1 MLLFTPKRLIF
12 STMAYIDATIM
23 LLRKNFLLSYRDSA
37 ALAITLSAAFF
48 SMLVLY
54 FSQISIDNGDTF
66 TPELFEDRNPEP
78 FRISTIPRCVAR
90 ASADCYTLA
99 YVPNDNRTRRW
110 VQTVARS
117 NGIPLNELK
126 GFEDDDQLNEFLVNN
141 PNRTQAAY
149 IFDQDSFVQIEGKN
163 VSFIVQFN
171 ETQQWEFPIGSTDFH
186 SKVVVPAMI
195 HQMNL
200 VLMPELTNKSLSVD
214 LSASIFPH
222 PSLVTSLSGDF
233 PDAFTQYGDILTFA
247 TFFLALV
254 FFLYRI
260 VSEKERGLRDAM
272 ILAGQTQSQH
282 YISWCM
288 PYIVVN
294 VLLALLM
301 IGFGRAFAFDIFVKI
316 DFSIYFLTMFIFS
329 LSLVGWT
336 MLAAAFTKKST
347 SVSVV
352 AFNLFIFGYILASS
366 GSIVYEL
373 DADDKPVV
381 SENVLV
387 LREIFAIFP
396 STMYVRAIKT
406 ISYSAAG
413 LGLKWESISEVP
425 KIFPIRTCWYW
436 MLGSFVVTLVLSMYL
451 DNVLPSE
458 HGISLSPIYPLLPSY
473 WFPNL
478 GESKYSHF
486 VDNESDQN
494 TRLSGDT
501 SASEIFER
509 YNPNVEDADVKAERE
524 AVAAGERNDAALL
537 IKNVSKNFLTKRFKK
552 VKAVNDVSFSVRR
565 NTAFALLGHNGAGKS
580 TLFKIITTSLRPTD
594 GDAYIYGLS
603 VRRNRGAVRKMLG
616 VCPQF
621 DIFWD
626 KLTGAEHIRVF
637 AALKGLKG
645 PRRDEEVNVRLDDV
659 GLTEKADIYASNYS
673 GGMQRRLSVAMSLT
687 GDPKVIVLDEFSS
700 GSDPLVRRDL
710 WGAIERAKSGRV
722 IFLITHSIEEAQ
734 HIAGRDQ
741 IGIMANGKL
750 CVLGNALHLKS
761 KFGAGYN
768 VVVVLH
774 ERAGVQSLYA
784 ALAEAC
790 EGATIESTNVG
801 GNGESVV
808 KFSLP
813 RKASEAQMLRVLEIL
828 EGRRDAYG
836 IRDYSINSA
845 SLGEVFKSITSLS
858 EDVVEAADQEE
869 IKQNEATLEPIQPQT
884 PPSQPLE
891 QI

>member
-1 MLLFTPKRLIF
+1 
-12 STMAYIDATIM
+12 MAYLDATLM
-23 LLRKNFLLSYRDSA
+23 LLRKNFLLSFRDSA
-37 ALAITLSAAFF
+37 ALAVTLSAAFF

-66 TPELFEDRNPEP
+66 TPDLFENRNPQP
-78 FRISTIPRCVAR
+78 FSISTIPRCVPR
-90 ASADCYTLA
+90 ATVDCYTLA
-99 YVPNDNRTRRW
+99 YVPNDDRIRDW
-110 VQTVARS
+110 VHAVANS
-117 NGIPLNELK
+117 NEIPLDETI
-126 GFEDDDQLNEFLVNN
+126 GFDDDDQLNAFLVEN

-149 IFDQDSFVQIEGKN
+149 IFDQDSFVQIDGKN

-171 ETQQWEFPIGSTDFH
+171 ETEQWEFPIGRTDFH

-200 VLMPELTNKSLSVD
+200 VLMPNLTGKSLTVNLNASV
-214 LSASIFPH
+214 FPH
-222 PSLVTSLSGDF
+222 PSLVSSLSNAS
-233 PDAFTQYGDILTFA
+233 PDAFTQHGDILTFA

-282 YISWCM
+282 YVSWCL
-288 PYIVVN
+288 PYVVVN
-294 VLLALLM
+294 LLLTLLM
-301 IGFGRAFAFDIFVKI
+301 IAFGRAFSFDIFVKI

-329 LSLVGWT
+329 LALIGWT
-336 MLAAAFTKKST
+336 MLAASFTKKST

-366 GSIVYEL
+366 GAIVYEL
-373 DADDKPVV
+373 DYDDQPVV
-381 SENVLV
+381 SDNVLF
-387 LREIFAIFP
+387 LRKIFAIFP
-396 STMYVRAIKT
+396 STMYVRAIKA
-406 ISYSAAG
+406 ISNAAAG
-413 LGLKWESISEVP
+413 RGLEWENISKVP
-425 KIFPIRTCWYW
+425 LVFSIRTCWDW
-436 MLGSFVVTLVLSMYL
+436 MLVSGAVALILSIYL

-458 HGISLSPIYPLLPSY
+458 HGIPLSPFYPFLPSY
-473 WFPNL
+473 WFPNW
-478 GESKYSHF
+478 GQSKYSPYTAEEF
-486 VDNESDQN
+486 EGKTNSPEDSVSTKPESFQ
-494 TRLSGDT
+494 
-501 SASEIFER
+501 R
-509 YNPNVEDADVKAERE
+509 YSPSVEDADVKAERE
-524 AVAAGERNDAALL
+524 AVTAGERDDAALL
-537 IKNVSKNFLTKRFKK
+537 IKNVSKNFLTRRFKK
-552 VKAVNDVSFSVRR
+552 VNAVDDVSFSVRR

-580 TLFKIITTSLRPTD
+580 TLFKIITTSLEPTD

-603 VRRNRGAVRKMLG
+603 VRKNRGAVRKLLG

-621 DIFWD
+621 DVFWD

-637 AALKGLKG
+637 AALKGLRG
-645 PRRDEEVNVRLDDV
+645 SRRDEEVNLRLEDV
-659 GLTEKADIYASNYS
+659 GLSEKADVYACNYS

-710 WGAIERAKSGRV
+710 WSAIERAKNGRV
-722 IFLITHSIEEAQ
+722 VFLITHSIEEAQ

-768 VVVVLH
+768 VVVVLR
-774 ERAGVQSLYA
+774 EKEYISSLHT
-784 ALAEAC
+784 ALVEAC
-790 EGATIESTNVG
+790 EGATIESSNIG

-813 RKASEAQMLRVLEIL
+813 RRASESQMLRVLEVL
-828 EGRRDAYG
+828 EGRRDTYG
-836 IRDYSINSA
+836 ILDYSINSA

-858 EDVVEAADQEE
+858 EDVMEAADQEE
-869 IKQNEATLEPIQPQT
+869 IEQNETEQKKSDPQT
-884 PPSQPLE
+884 LSRQSSE
-891 QI
+891 